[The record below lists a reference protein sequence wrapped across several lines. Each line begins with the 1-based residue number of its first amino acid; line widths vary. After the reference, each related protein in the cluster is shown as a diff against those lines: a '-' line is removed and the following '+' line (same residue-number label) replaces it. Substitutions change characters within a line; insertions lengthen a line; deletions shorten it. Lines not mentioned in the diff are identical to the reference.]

1 MQKIKGETI
10 VKHLPTLRTITAV
23 FALLPGIALAQA
35 AFPSKALTVV
45 VPLAAG
51 GPIDAE
57 TRLYTTKLAENTKW
71 QVLVDNRGGAAG
83 TIAMGM
89 VLKAPADGHTLLV
102 QSTGYTMI
110 PALYSDLPFDPI
122 RDFAPVSLM
131 STRSNM
137 LVVTSSLPAK
147 TVAEYIA
154 FAKANPGKINFGDTG
169 AGGAVHLPGAWLH
182 SITGTQATFVHYKGT
197 GPLLPDLVAG
207 RIHAT
212 NAFPVIASALVKAG
226 KLRALGVTGGK
237 RLRLLPDIPAIAETV
252 PGCEYSSWTGLFA
265 AARTPAAIVNRLS
278 AEFVKVAKDPEIVRR
293 LDEEYAVAEGNTPEQ
308 FRQYLAPQF
317 DRWRKLVQE
326 TGIKLEE

>member
-1 MQKIKGETI
+1 MTR
-10 VKHLPTLRTITAV
+10 LPCCAIFAML

-35 AFPSKALTVV
+35 TFPSKALTVV

-110 PALYSDLPFDPI
+110 PALYNDLPFDPM

-154 FAKANPGKINFGDTG
+154 FARANPGKINFGDTG

-197 GPLLPDLVAG
+197 GPLLPDLVSG

-212 NAFPVIASALVKAG
+212 NAFPVIATPLVKAG

-237 RLRLLPDIPAIAETV
+237 RVRLLPDIPAISETV
-252 PGCEYSSWTGLFA
+252 PGFEYSSWTGLFIA
-265 AARTPAAIVNRLS
+265 AKTPAAIVNRLS
-278 AEFVKVAKDPEIVRR
+278 AEFVKVAKDPEIIRH
-293 LDEEYAVAEGNTPEQ
+293 LDEDYAVAEGNTPEQ